1 MKQLSG
7 LDASFLFV
15 ETPQMP
21 MHVGALHIIEL
32 PKGHRG
38 RFVNTLR
45 RHIAQR
51 LHLAAPLRRRLAE
64 LPLGF
69 ANPVWIDAEPD
80 LKQHIVEIKL
90 PKGSGQAELER
101 KVGELH
107 VQLLDRSRPLWKFHV
122 FDGLAPGP
130 DGHKRVAL
138 YTQLH
143 HAAVDGQAA
152 VALASAMLDLEPTPR
167 ELPPAR
173 TPRRPKQL
181 QIGMA
186 QLLRGAVANQTQQ
199 WGQLLKDLPATAGT
213 LTGAARQALS
223 RLLAGGNEVSNLA
236 LAPRTRLN
244 ASVSDT
250 RVFAGVSLPIAELK
264 VLAKAHD
271 ATLND
276 IVLFLCS
283 TALRRDF
290 AKHGPLPRKSMVAAV
305 PISLREK
312 GDTTA
317 DNQASVSL
325 VSLGTHMV
333 DPVQRL
339 AHIKAATAAMKATM
353 GSLKRVLPTDFPTLG
368 VPWLMQAASALYA
381 RAKIAERIPPLANVA
396 ISNVP
401 GPPVPLYW
409 AGGKM
414 LTNYPTSIIVHG
426 IALNIT
432 VQSYNQSLDFGL
444 IACGKALPEVRE
456 LADAIVIAFDD
467 LKGLPLPH
475 EAAGDKPRRRAG
487 LVAKARSAVAGAV
500 SKVTAGARAS
510 APGKPARAR

>member
-7 LDASFLFV
+7 LDASFLFL
-15 ETPQMP
+15 ESPQMP
-21 MHVGALHIIEL
+21 MHVGALHILEL
-32 PKGHRG
+32 PSGHRG
-38 RFVNTLR
+38 RFVITLR
-45 RHIAQR
+45 RHIGER

-80 LKQHIVEIKL
+80 LKQHIVEIQL

-101 KVGELH
+101 AVGELH
-107 VQLLDRSRPLWKFHV
+107 PKLLDRSRPLWKFHV
-122 FDGLAPGP
+122 FEGLAPSP
-130 DGHKRVAL
+130 DGRKRVAL

-152 VALASAMLDLEPTPR
+152 VALASTLLDIEPTPR
-167 ELPPAR
+167 EVPKAK
-173 TPRRPKQL
+173 PRRPTQL
-181 QIGMA
+181 QIGIA
-186 QLLRGAVANQTQQ
+186 QLLRGAVTNQTAQ
-199 WGQLLKDLPATAGT
+199 WAQLLKDLPATVGT
-213 LTGAARQALS
+213 LTGAATRALS
-223 RLLAGGNEVSNLA
+223 RTLSGGSEVSNFG

-244 ASVSDT
+244 ASVTDT
-250 RVFAGVSLPIAELK
+250 RVFAGVSLPILELK
-264 VLAKAHD
+264 ALARAHE

-325 VSLGTHMV
+325 VSLGTHLS
-333 DPVQRL
+333 DPVKRL

-353 GSLKRVLPTDFPTLG
+353 GQLKRVLPTDFPTFG
-368 VPWLMQAASALYA
+368 VPWLMQAATALYG
-381 RAKIAERIPPLANVA
+381 RAKIAERIPALANVA

-409 AGGKM
+409 AGAKM
-414 LTNYPTSIIVHG
+414 LTNYPTSIVLHG

-432 VQSYNQSLDFGL
+432 VQSYNQSMDFGL
-444 IACGKALPEVRE
+444 MACGKALPEVRE
-456 LADAIVIAFDD
+456 LADAIAIAFDD

-475 EAAGDKPRRRAG
+475 EAASDEPHPRRG
-487 LVAKARSAVAGAV
+487 IVAKARRAVAGAV
-500 SKVTAGARAS
+500 SKVTRGPRAS
-510 APGKPARAR
+510 APGKRASAR